1 MVSQSNPLKKK
12 YPPAGVAVGTGLFC
26 VCIRH
31 RSTSLTAIN
40 YGLAQCCHL
49 ICSISHIADSMF
61 RVQSSAE
68 EGDKACAHLLA
79 AEQGA
84 EDADKQG
91 EGGQRRRGV
100 QHVWPLLRK
109 VDGGLGVRLRR
120 RQEGRLVDD
129 RRQRVADLL
138 EDAGGRLGR
147 LLLLLAGGFLLRL
160 LLLRLRLL
168 RGSQDPGSG
177 G

>member
-1 MVSQSNPLKKK
+1 MQS
-12 YPPAGVAVGTGLFC
+12 
-26 VCIRH
+26 
-31 RSTSLTAIN
+31 
-40 YGLAQCCHL
+40 LAQ
-49 ICSISHIADSMF
+49 
-61 RVQSSAE
+61 
-68 EGDKACAHLLA
+68 EGDKAGAHLLA

-84 EDADKQG
+84 EDADEQG
-91 EGGQRRRGV
+91 EGGQRCRGV
-100 QHVWPLLRK
+100 QHVRPLLHK
-109 VDGGLGVRLRR
+109 VNGGLGVRLRR

-147 LLLLLAGGFLLRL
+147 LLLLLAGGLLLRL